1 MIMTKLTCT
10 FCQQKLNSNV
20 GKRNAVRKA
29 DKLLTLKNE
38 HSHWSIKCVLQLLFA
53 IENKSYL

>member
-29 DKLLTLKNE
+29 DKLLTLK
-38 HSHWSIKCVLQLLFA
+38 K
-53 IENKSYL
+53 